1 MASSAQTLL
10 QSALDKAVQALKDK
24 GETKAVEE
32 LTADEEMQELIKSI
46 ESNPV
51 ELTQN
56 HYGTYMGL
64 ISKGTTPFTQTMIAL
79 KLFANGANANGVLAA
94 LKLTSS

>member
-1 MASSAQTLL
+1 MTSSAQTLL
-10 QSALDKAVQALKDK
+10 QSALDKAIQALKDK

-32 LTADEEMQELIKSI
+32 LTADQEMQELIKSI

-79 KLFANGANANGVLAA
+79 KLFANGANASGVLTA

>member
-1 MASSAQTLL
+1 MTSSAQTLL

-24 GETKAVEE
+24 GETKVVEE
-32 LTADEEMQELIKSI
+32 LTADEEMRGLIKII

-64 ISKGTTPFTQTMIAL
+64 ISKGSTPFTQTMIAL
-79 KLFANGANANGVLAA
+79 KLFANGANANGVLTA